1 MISRPHVW
9 KNKLPSCC
17 QRRQARKKRQEFKAK
32 QPELKLQ
39 FKVEQA
45 DKAHELQHM
54 QLELQTEMMQ
64 FFRQQSQST
73 ADVKVKQNDSNNKQ
87 LLFLYVILLSYYLKM
102 DVMIITLE
110 VIN

>member
-1 MISRPHVW
+1 
-9 KNKLPSCC
+9 
-17 QRRQARKKRQEFKAK
+17 
-32 QPELKLQ
+32 
-39 FKVEQA
+39 
-45 DKAHELQHM
+45 M